1 MKLTFLGAT
10 HEVTGSCY
18 YLEACG
24 KKLLIDC
31 GMEQGPDLY
40 ENKPIPVPVSE
51 IDMVLLTHAH
61 IDHSGLLPLLYK
73 HGFRGQI
80 FATGG
85 TAALCRIMLLDSAHI
100 QEFEAEWKNRK
111 AERAGKD
118 MVEPLYNQLDA
129 EGAISCFVAVDYD
142 KEKYIAEGMQ
152 IRFIDAGHLL
162 GSSSIEVTMTEGD
175 VTKKVIFSGDIGNKN
190 QPLIS
195 DPIYPTGADYVI
207 MESTYGDRT
216 HDRPV
221 DNDYVSALAE
231 VIQRTFDRGG
241 NVVIPSFAVGRT
253 QEMLYFIREIKQND
267 MIYGHDGFE
276 VYVDSPLAIEATN
289 IFRER
294 MYSDFNEEAKE
305 LLAQGVNPIG
315 FAGLKTAVTSEDS
328 RAIND
333 DPNPKIIISAS
344 GMCDA
349 GRVKHHL
356 KHNLWKEESTILF
369 VGYQAVGTP
378 GRAILDGA
386 ESVKLFG
393 EDIEVRAT
401 ICQLPGVSGHA
412 DNVGL
417 MEWISAAIKT
427 QRPDMVFVTHGEDK
441 VTELFRDRLI
451 NELGLKAYAPFS
463 GTVYD
468 LAAGAFEVEAEPVLI
483 EKEIRE
489 GIIEGRQDGGAVV
502 RKKGT
507 DRGAAT
513 VVSSKN
519 KKSAAIYTRLVAA
532 GNRLMAVIRHNE
544 GGANKDLKRLTEEIN
559 RLCDKWDR

>member
-24 KKLLIDC
+24 KKILVDY
-31 GMEQGPDLY
+31 GMEQGQDLY
-40 ENKPIPVPVSE
+40 ENEPIPVSASE

-61 IDHSGLLPLLYK
+61 MDHSGLLPLLCK
-73 HGFRGQI
+73 EGFQGQI

-111 AERAGKD
+111 AERAGRPQ
-118 MVEPLYNQLDA
+118 VEPLYDRKDA
-129 EGAISCFVAVDYD
+129 EDAIRCFVSMEYEE
-142 KEKYIAEGMQ
+142 EKWIAEG
-152 IRFIDAGHLL
+152 ITVRFVDAGHLL
-162 GSSSIEVTMTEGD
+162 GSSSIEVTITEGGI
-175 VTKKVIFSGDIGNKN
+175 TKKIIFSGDIGNTD

-195 DPIYPTGADYVI
+195 DPVYLKGADYVV

-216 HDRPV
+216 HDRPEHA
-221 DNDYVSALAE
+221 DYAKALAD

-253 QEMLYFIREIKQND
+253 QEMLYFIRQIKQD
-267 MIYGHDGFE
+267 GLVTGHDGSE
-276 VYVDSPLAIEATN
+276 VWVDSPLAIEATN

-294 MYSDFNEEAKE
+294 MFADFDKEAME
-305 LLAQGVNPIG
+305 LLQEGINPIG
-315 FAGLKTAVTSEDS
+315 FEGLKVAVTSEES

-333 DPNPKIIISAS
+333 DKQPKIIISAS

-356 KHNLWKEESTILF
+356 KHNLWREESTVLF

-378 GRAILDGA
+378 GRSILDGA

-393 EDIEVRAT
+393 EEIEVRAE

-412 DNVGL
+412 DDKGL
-417 MEWISAAIKT
+417 MAWISAMEVK
-427 QRPDMVFVTHGEDK
+427 PEMVFVTHGEDK
-441 VTELFRDRLI
+441 VTEFFRDRLI
-451 NELGLKAYAPFS
+451 NELGLRAYAPFS
-463 GTVYD
+463 GTRFD
-468 LAAGAFEVEAEPVLI
+468 LASGTFEVEAQPVPI
-483 EKEIRE
+483 EKEEAQARQAV
-489 GIIEGRQDGGAVV
+489 RQDGGAQVQRAV
-502 RKKGT
+502 KGE
-507 DRGAAT
+507 DGLKR
-513 VVSSKN
+513 VSSKT
-519 KKSAAIYTRLVAA
+519 KKAVNAYA
-532 GNRLMAVIRHNE
+532 RLMAAGDRLLMVIRHND
-544 GGANKDLKRLTEEIN
+544 GGANKDIRKLTEEIN